1 MEQIK
6 GEKKEVALGELI
18 RKTAEMMQAT
28 ATEKGLDYQVD
39 IRDEPLVLVGVE
51 EGLERA
57 FTNLINN
64 AVKYTPPGGSVAV
77 RAWQEDAS
85 IRVEVSDTGIGI
97 PAEALPRLFSEFYRA
112 KNAKAIEMEGTGLGL
127 AIVKDVIEQHGG
139 EITVQSVEGEGST
152 FSVTLPQRASQIAPG
167 AG

>member
-1 MEQIK
+1 
-6 GEKKEVALGELI
+6 
-18 RKTAEMMQAT
+18 MMQAT
-28 ATEKGLDYQVD
+28 AVEKGLDYQVE
-39 IRDEPLVLVGVE
+39 IREPLVLIGVE

-77 RAWQEDAS
+77 RAWREDGL
-85 IRVEVSDTGIGI
+85 IKIEVSDTGIGI

-127 AIVKDVIEQHGG
+127 AIAKDVIEQHGG
-139 EITVQSVEGEGST
+139 EITVHSVEGEGTT
-152 FSVTLPQRASQIAPG
+152 FSVALPVRSGQASPD